1 MHSCALKEQILI
13 ALSIISSQIVNFLQ
27 LTHNLSDRFHPC
39 FETASDADI
48 HGVRPIK
55 MNEKY
60 LKTTSKVTSSQV
72 AELAGVSRSAV
83 SRTFSNGKVSKETR
97 AKVLEAASQLG
108 YEENR
113 LAKGLIQGKSGIV
126 CIVAD
131 QIESPWHAKLTGAI
145 IDRVQASGR
154 VASVIT
160 SGAGG
165 AEDALRR
172 TIHFRAEATIIL
184 SGSPPRSI
192 AEQCVRFGQ
201 KIILI
206 DRSEDLENSLCIN
219 PDNGSAAASVCEMV
233 KMKGMHEFAYLTSA
247 TNSQGLRSRLRAF
260 KEAARSLDVD
270 LTVIEAGPTSYV
282 GGQLLA
288 NELLTRSEY
297 PRCVFCATDLL
308 ACGFIDT
315 AMCQFE
321 LRTPKDLNVVGFDDI
336 AQAGWSN
343 YDLTTFRQ
351 PVEEIAQ
358 LALEFIDG
366 KDTASAKT
374 VKQQLIIRSSMSPK
388 P

>member
-1 MHSCALKEQILI
+1 MTK
-13 ALSIISSQIVNFLQ
+13 IS
-27 LTHNLSDRFHPC
+27 
-39 FETASDADI
+39 
-48 HGVRPIK
+48 
-55 MNEKY
+55 
-60 LKTTSKVTSSQV
+60 LKTKTKVTSSQV

-97 AKVLEAASQLG
+97 AKVLQAASQLG

-219 PDNGSAAASVCEMV
+219 PDNGSAAASVCKMV
-233 KMKGMHEFAYLTSA
+233 KMKGLHEIAYLTSA
-247 TNSQGLRSRLRAF
+247 TDSQGLQSRLKAF
-260 KEAARSLDVD
+260 KLAAKSLDVD
-270 LTVIEAGPTSYV
+270 LTVIETGPTSYI

-288 NELLTRSEY
+288 NELLTRPSY
-297 PRCVFCATDLL
+297 PRSVFCATDLL

-315 AMCQFE
+315 AKYQFA
-321 LRTPKDLNVVGFDDI
+321 LRIPKDISVVGYDDI
-336 AQAGWSN
+336 AQASWSN

-351 PVEEIAQ
+351 PVEEIAHV
-358 LALEFIDG
+358 ALEFIDG
-366 KDTASAKT
+366 NDSASNKT
-374 VKQQLIIRSSMSPK
+374 VRQQLIIRSSMSPK
-388 P
+388 T